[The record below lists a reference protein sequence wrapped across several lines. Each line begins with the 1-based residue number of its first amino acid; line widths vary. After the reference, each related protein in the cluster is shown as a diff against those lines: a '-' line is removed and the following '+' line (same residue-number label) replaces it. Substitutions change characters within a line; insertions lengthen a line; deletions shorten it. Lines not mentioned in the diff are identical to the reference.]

1 MPIVQLQSAR
11 DLTELAQ
18 RLYGLDAHDPR
29 VAQAVKVLAAANP
42 ALPRDLSALPPTA
55 PIVAP
60 MVSGLA
66 MAPPAVS
73 AMPQH
78 LDLLSL
84 VRYVAE
90 ASEKIVAAAQAEA
103 SPTQDTA
110 RAEMLERITAA
121 LPAFKPAPSAPQ
133 QLDPHKLTAQLQVL
147 TDNAAAFLKHHGG

>member
-18 RLYGLDAHDPR
+18 RLYRLDAHDPR

-42 ALPRDLSALPPTA
+42 ALPPDLSALPPTA

-60 MVSGLA
+60 TVSGLA
-66 MAPPAVS
+66 TPPQAAS

-78 LDLLSL
+78 LDLLGL

-90 ASEKIVAAAQAEA
+90 ASEKIVAAVQAQA
-103 SPTQDTA
+103 PPPQDTA
-110 RAEMLERITAA
+110 RAEMLERIAA
-121 LPAFKPAPSAPQ
+121 AQPAVKPAPSAPQ

-147 TDNAAAFLKHHGG
+147 TDNAAAFVKRHGG